1 MLRTLCPP
9 RVRGFTLVEL
19 LVVIAIIGTLVGLLL
34 PAVQSAREAGRRN
47 SCMNNVKQLMLA
59 YHSYHDAFRRVV
71 RAWHGKGHWNI
82 DSPHYVYRK
91 RGTAFWELIPF
102 NENAALF
109 DRARGDIYQQPAG
122 EGWNTFNRPCYSQIP
137 GFECPSDTRARVHGN
152 SPPGQSWA
160 LTNYAINFQAAG
172 RPEFVNTEGD
182 PNQGFSCDG
191 GPGINDDP
199 AKTNFTPQT
208 EFGRRFTD
216 GLSKTIVFGEKYR
229 TCHRGAE
236 QTNPWGHVAS
246 RVRLTPIF
254 AYGNPQG
261 TVSYTEC
268 GGRNDNNV
276 GPASKPQRAS
286 NPLTGTDQN
295 SWSSNTCSGMR
306 TQAFHTGIMTAG
318 FADGSTRAIRD
329 DIDGDTW
336 WALCTPNQ
344 GDSLGAF

>member
-1 MLRTLCPP
+1 MSRSLRPP
-9 RVRGFTLVEL
+9 RFSGFTLVEL

-59 YHSYHDAFRRVV
+59 YHSYHDAFRRVPRV
-71 RAWHGKGHWNI
+71 WHGRGHWNI
-82 DSPHYVYRK
+82 DWPNYVSSK
-91 RGTAFWELIPF
+91 RGSVFWELMPF

-109 DRARGDIYQQPAG
+109 DRARGDIYWDAG

-137 GFECPSDTRARVHGN
+137 GFQCPSDTRARVHGN
-152 SPPGQSWA
+152 RPSGQSWA

-172 RPEFVNTEGD
+172 RPEFVNTDGD
-182 PNQGFSCDG
+182 EAAGGSCNG
-191 GPGINDDP
+191 AFINPDP
-199 AKTNFTPQT
+199 AKTNFTPQIDV
-208 EFGRRFTD
+208 GRRFTD
-216 GLSKTIVFGEKYR
+216 GTSKTIVFGEKYR
-229 TCHRGAE
+229 TCHSGAQ

-246 RVRLTPIF
+246 VVRLTPIF

-295 SWSSNTCSGMR
+295 AWNSNTCSGMR
-306 TQAFHTGIMTAG
+306 TQAFHTGSMMAG
-318 FADGSTRAIRD
+318 FADGSARAIRD

-336 WALCTPNQ
+336 WAMCTPNQ
-344 GDSLGAF
+344 GDSPGAF